1 MRALIST
8 GYGQGPTETTTG
20 GRALKFYA
28 SIRLEVRRGKKL
40 EKSDVTIGH
49 ELYLKVV
56 KNKLAPPFRT
66 AHASLIYGKGIPLG
80 VAVVDMAIDYG
91 VMGKKGSWLT
101 YKGET
106 LGQGKET
113 VSKFL
118 AENPALQD
126 EIMKAIMAKAGE
138 GIGFIPEAGDV
149 MRSEDDDTAMAAE
162 QGENVAESED
172 GILDIADSDSESE

>member
-1 MRALIST
+1 M
-8 GYGQGPTETTTG
+8 
-20 GRALKFYA
+20 
-28 SIRLEVRRGKKL
+28 
-40 EKSDVTIGH
+40 
-49 ELYLKVV
+49 KVV

-162 QGENVAESED
+162 QGENIAESED

>member
-1 MRALIST
+1 
-8 GYGQGPTETTTG
+8 
-20 GRALKFYA
+20 
-28 SIRLEVRRGKKL
+28 V
-40 EKSDVTIGH
+40 
-49 ELYLKVV
+49 
-56 KNKLAPPFRT
+56 
-66 AHASLIYGKGIPLG
+66 G
-80 VAVVDMAIDYG
+80 VAVVDMAVDYG
-91 VMGKKGSWLT
+91 IIGKKGSWLT

-138 GIGFIPEAGDV
+138 GIGFVPEAGEV
-149 MRSEDDDTAMAAE
+149 LRSEDDDAAMSAE
-162 QGENVAESED
+162 TGENIAESED